1 MKARP
6 INDLTEANDTFGR
19 IFAALL
25 SLNLTILSMNFFIAL
40 INEALHAAKNGI
52 KENELY
58 ELVDEYDWK
67 STLESK
73 ISFDAISNGIQ
84 KVEVNKTSAKSSET
98 DIKTP
103 ELNSRNGMAVNFDL
117 PISQTIKNARK

>member
-1 MKARP
+1 MKASP

-25 SLNLTILSMNFFIAL
+25 LLNLTILSMNFFIAL
-40 INEALHAAKNGI
+40 INEALHEAKNGI

-67 STLESK
+67 SAQDSK
-73 ISFDAISNGIQ
+73 ISFDAISNG
-84 KVEVNKTSAKSSET
+84 N
-98 DIKTP
+98 
-103 ELNSRNGMAVNFDL
+103 
-117 PISQTIKNARK
+117 RKP